1 MKPAPFDYYSPA
13 SIDEALD
20 LLAELGYEVKVLA
33 GGQSL
38 IPAMNFRMAIPPA
51 LLDLTRIDD
60 LVYIRPTDDG
70 GLQIGAMTTDT
81 AVERDPMVKERFPLI
96 IEAMPTIAH
105 PQIRNRGTFGGAI
118 AHADPT
124 GQLPAVC
131 LALGAS
137 VRILSK
143 NGERTLP
150 LDEFFLGPFTTALEP
165 EELLAEVIL
174 PPTPP
179 RTGTSYDQMARQ
191 AGAQALVGIASVIT
205 LDEDGRV
212 AAARIGMLSV
222 GETPMLAV
230 EAASQLIGNQPTAE
244 IIAQAA
250 ETAATVDI
258 VEPPSDIHSSP
269 DYRRHL
275 VKVLVNRSLTRA
287 VERARA

>member
-1 MKPAPFDYYSPA
+1 MKPAPFDYYAPA

-20 LLAELGYEVKVLA
+20 LLAELGYDVKVLA

-38 IPAMNFRMAIPPA
+38 IPAMNFRMAMPPA
-51 LLDLTRIDD
+51 LLDLNKINE

-70 GLQIGAMTTDT
+70 GLVIGAMTTDT

-137 VRILSK
+137 VRVVSK
-143 NGERTLP
+143 TGERVVP
-150 LDEFFLGPFTTALEP
+150 LDEFFFGPFTTVLEP
-165 EELLAEVIL
+165 EELLTEVIL
-174 PPTPP
+174 PPSPA
-179 RTGTSYDQMARQ
+179 RTGTSYDQMSRQ

-205 LDEDGRV
+205 LDADGKV
-212 AAARIGMLSV
+212 ANARIGMLSV
-222 GETPMLAV
+222 GEMPMLAL
-230 EAASQLIGNQPTAE
+230 EAAKQLIGSEPTAE
-244 IIAQAA
+244 RIAQAA

-258 VEPPSDIHSSP
+258 VDPPSDIHCSP
-269 DYRRHL
+269 EYRRHL